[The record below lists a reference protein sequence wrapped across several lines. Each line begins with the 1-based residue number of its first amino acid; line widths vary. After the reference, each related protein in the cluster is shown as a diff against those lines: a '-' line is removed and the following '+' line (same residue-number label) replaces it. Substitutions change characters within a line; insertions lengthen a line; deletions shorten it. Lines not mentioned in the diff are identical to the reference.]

1 MGLFET
7 IWFTLLIFLLGC
19 LVGSIVQYCNL
30 DAELTKKEE
39 ECKKRIKYWQDL
51 CALTVAKNEEVCNEK
66 IEKFGEAIMDQLKK
80 RNIIIYED
88 GPFNCLE
95 CKHYNIGVDYC
106 FEHLGVMMNSVAE
119 NACCPNFVKK
129 EKL

>member
-1 MGLFET
+1 MIGNIIQCYKF
-7 IWFTLLIFLLGC
+7 
-19 LVGSIVQYCNL
+19 QRDL
-30 DAELTKKEE
+30 DKKEE
-39 ECKKRIKYWQDL
+39 ECKRRIKYWQDL
-51 CALTVAKNEEVCNEK
+51 CGSTVAKNEEICNEK
-66 IEKFGEAIMDQLKK
+66 IKKFGEDITDQLKK
-80 RNIIIYED
+80 RNIIVYED

-129 EKL
+129 DKTEKED